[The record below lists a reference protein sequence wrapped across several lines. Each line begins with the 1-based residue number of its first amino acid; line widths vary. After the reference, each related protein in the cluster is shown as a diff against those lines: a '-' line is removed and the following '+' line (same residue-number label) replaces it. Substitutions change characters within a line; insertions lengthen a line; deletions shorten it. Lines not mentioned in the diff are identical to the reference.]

1 VNGERGF
8 RQIDHTADLALEI
21 WAPAEVDLLVEAAR
35 AVVDVLTESAD
46 LGAKPPVTVPVS
58 VAGIDREDRLVRW
71 LNEILVLAVHEGFLL
86 LDAAIELEGEEGL
99 SARVRARPGAR
110 ELVSTELKAV
120 TYHDLRLERDGRGWR
135 ARVVIDV

>member
-1 VNGERGF
+1 MSGERGF
-8 RQIDHTADLALEI
+8 RQIDHTADLALEV

-35 AVVDVLTESAD
+35 AVVAILTEGAD
-46 LGAKPPVTVPVS
+46 LGAEPAATVPVS

-86 LDAAIELEGEEGL
+86 LDAAIELEGEGGL
-99 SARVRARPGAR
+99 TALVRGRPGAR
-110 ELVSTELKAV
+110 EQVSTELKAV
-120 TYHDLRLERDGRGWR
+120 TYHDLRLEGDGRGWR